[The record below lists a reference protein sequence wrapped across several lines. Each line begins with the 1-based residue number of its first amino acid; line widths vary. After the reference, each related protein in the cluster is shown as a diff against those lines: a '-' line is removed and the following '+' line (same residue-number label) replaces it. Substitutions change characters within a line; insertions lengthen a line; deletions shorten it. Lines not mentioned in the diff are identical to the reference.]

1 MASLTNRRSS
11 QPSSPTRLSPLPE
24 NHAHTPTSPSS
35 PSPIISLG
43 VNTLAKTK
51 GCAPVT
57 RPSGSVISERSDS
70 GISECSFS
78 VDDNSQ
84 NTQNNQFGLT
94 NGRTVTGRNI
104 LQSGKTP
111 SLDWQSSVDSAVC
124 DDDYIS
130 SKSGY
135 GPSQRKIS
143 REALLVKSAAA
154 DTLLNA
160 HSRI

>member
-1 MASLTNRRSS
+1 MRITNRRCS

-24 NHAHTPTSPSS
+24 NQTQT
-35 PSPIISLG
+35 PSPTPASSSTQA
-43 VNTLAKTK
+43 TLSKSK

-57 RPSGSVISERSDS
+57 RQSHSIVSERSDS
-70 GISECSFS
+70 GISECSFN
-78 VDDNSQ
+78 VEENSQ
-84 NTQNNQFGLT
+84 SPQTNQFGVT
-94 NGRTVTGRNI
+94 NSRAVTGCNV
-104 LQSGKTP
+104 LKSGKTP

-130 SKSGY
+130 KSSY
-135 GPSQRKIS
+135 SSSPRKIS
-143 REALLVKSAAA
+143 REGLIHAKTAAA